1 MGGYSHIKSS
11 KHHNNNC
18 RRIMETQQVIRTRQ
32 KKDRASFL
40 FREIRNSF
48 RSLRWRLTFSY
59 SLVTVAALLVVELIL
74 VILLMS
80 YFVNNLDLTPETLIS
95 NLRAEWT
102 PQVQQYFSEEPPDVD
117 GARAYLEDVQ
127 GSVLETRPLLILG
140 NLELQMKAQDF
151 LNFYYLLDDRTL
163 VDAIPHDI
171 VPEEDIGSQISY
183 DYLPGLDAPL
193 RAALDGIENQNELY
207 AKVEPGNRIVGAIPV
222 FRFEPT
228 PTEITHP
235 TGQQTVM
242 DVERN
247 LVGVIVFTTKRFP
260 WQFLPV
266 NELVSTLGRSFLIF
280 TLFAGI
286 LGSIFGMLTANG
298 LTKRFSNVSQA
309 AHSWSRGDFSAVVRD
324 TSDDEIGKLTNDL
337 NSMAEQLENLLD
349 RRQELSVLEER
360 NRLARDLHD
369 SVKQQAF
376 AASAQLGAARARF
389 KSNPEQAQ
397 QHLHEADILIGK
409 VRQELTDLIQELRPV
424 AMKGKG
430 LIAAVKDYAGD
441 WCKRNEIEISAHIRG
456 ERNLPLEVEKSIFRI
471 IQEALANVAWHS
483 HAKKVDVVFNFRSDF
498 LLLTVRDDGEGFL
511 VDQPRKTGMGLK
523 SMKERAELIGGE
535 LIIDS
540 KLGQGTKI
548 ILKYPYRKLEL

>member
-1 MGGYSHIKSS
+1 MIRIKQRQERKSLFL
-11 KHHNNNC
+11 
-18 RRIMETQQVIRTRQ
+18 RDLRT
-32 KKDRASFL
+32 
-40 FREIRNSF
+40 SF
-48 RSLRWRLTFSY
+48 RSLRWRLTISY
-59 SLVTVAALLVVELIL
+59 SLVTVAALVVVELIL

-102 PQVQQYFSEEPPDVD
+102 PQVQQFFSEDPPDVD

-151 LNFYYLLDDRTL
+151 LNFYYLLNDRTL

-183 DYLPGLDAPL
+183 DYLDGLETPL
-193 RAALDGIENQNELY
+193 KAALKGVENQNELY

-228 PTEITHP
+228 AAEETSPAVP
-235 TGQQTVM
+235 DPVM

-260 WQFLPV
+260 WQFLPI
-266 NELVSTLGRSFLIF
+266 NELVSTLGRSLLIF
-280 TLFAGI
+280 TLFAGM

-324 TSDDEIGKLTNDL
+324 KSDDEIGKLTHDL

-376 AASAQLGAARARF
+376 AASAQLGAARSRF
-389 KSNPEQAQ
+389 ESNPEKAR
-397 QHLHEADILIGK
+397 QHLSEADLLIGK

-424 AMKGKG
+424 EMKGKG
-430 LIAAVKDYAGD
+430 LIAAVKDYAGA
-441 WCKRNEIEISAHIRG
+441 WCKRNEIEIITHIRG
-456 ERNLPLEVEKSIFRI
+456 ERSLPLEVEKGIFRI

-483 HAKKVDVVFNFRSDF
+483 HAKKVDLVFNFRSDF
-498 LLLTVRDDGEGFL
+498 LLLTIRDDGEGFQ

-535 LIIDS
+535 LVIDS
-540 KLGQGTKI
+540 RVGQGTKI

>member
-1 MGGYSHIKSS
+1 MD
-11 KHHNNNC
+11 
-18 RRIMETQQVIRTRQ
+18 TQQAVRIRQRQ
-32 KKDRASFL
+32 AQKSLFL
-40 FREIRNSF
+40 RDLRTSF
-48 RSLRWRLTFSY
+48 RSLRWRLTISY
-59 SLVTVAALLVVELIL
+59 SLVTVAALVVVELIL
-74 VILLMS
+74 VVLLMS

-117 GARAYLEDVQ
+117 GARTYLEDVQ

-151 LNFYYLLDDRTL
+151 LNFYYLLNDRTL
-163 VDAIPHDI
+163 VDAIPHGI
-171 VPEEDIGSQISY
+171 VPDEDIGTQISY
-183 DYLPGLDAPL
+183 NYLDGLDAPL
-193 RAALDGIENQNELY
+193 RAALDGVENQNELY

-228 PTEITHP
+228 AAEETDPSTQDP
-235 TGQQTVM
+235 VM

-266 NELVSTLGRSFLIF
+266 NELASTLGRSLLIF

-286 LGSIFGMLTANG
+286 LGSIFGMLTANS

-309 AHSWSRGDFSAVVRD
+309 AHSWSRGDFSAIVRD
-324 TSDDEIGKLTNDL
+324 TRDDEIGKLAHDL

-376 AASAQLGAARARF
+376 AASAQLGAARVRF
-389 KSNPEQAQ
+389 EKDPEQAR
-397 QHLHEADILIGK
+397 QHLFEAEYLIGK
-409 VRQELTDLIQELRPV
+409 VRQELTDLIQELRPIE
-424 AMKGKG
+424 MKGKG
-430 LIAAVKDYAGD
+430 LIAAVKDYAGE
-441 WCKRNEIEISAHIRG
+441 WCNRNEIEIVSHIRG
-456 ERNLPLEVEKSIFRI
+456 ERSLPLDVEKSIFRI
-471 IQEALANVAWHS
+471 IQEALSNVAWHS
-483 HAKKVDVVFNFRSDF
+483 HAKKVDLVFNFRSDF
-498 LLLTVRDDGEGFL
+498 LLLTIRDDGDGFQ
-511 VDQPRKTGMGLK
+511 VDQPRKNCMGLK

-535 LIIDS
+535 LVIDS
-540 KLGQGTKI
+540 RIGQGTKI
-548 ILKYPYRKLEL
+548 ILKYPYRKMER